1 MAQFVFL
8 SGSFFGRGH
17 EDNPTYK
24 ITTASGQ
31 SSYDIFLSG
40 SGGYVNS
47 PTGITKNTLE
57 NVGVNIKV
65 DNDFVTQ
72 SYVEVESGF
81 NCSGETAIV
90 DWGDDYE
97 PGRKR
102 GYVSSSIHLT
112 STSTNSSITYRI
124 SVNMNGYEALQ
135 FDVTSTGTVSTSTNF
150 LTRTD
155 DPNSTIGTGTVGVTR
170 LSDTGGSDT
179 TADEPYSIT
188 VSALPPADFNVAN
201 GSDIGIADD
210 TPSVSATVG
219 NTTPFEKD
227 EYILIEIT
235 EGE

>member
-1 MAQFVFL
+1 MAQFIFL

-17 EDNPTYK
+17 DDNPTYK

-31 SSYDIFLSG
+31 PSYDIFLSG

-65 DNDFVTQ
+65 DNNSVTQ

-81 NCSGETAIV
+81 SCTGQTAII

-97 PGRKR
+97 PGAFR
-102 GYVSSSIHLT
+102 GYVSSSIHLQN
-112 STSTNSSITYRI
+112 TSTNTSITYRI
-124 SVNMNGYEALQ
+124 SVNMNGYEAIQ
-135 FDVTSTGTVSTSTNF
+135 FDVTSTGTIYNQTNL

-155 DPNSTIGTGTVGVTR
+155 DPNSSIGTGTVGVTR
-170 LSDTGGSDT
+170 LEDSGGTDS
-179 TADEPYSIT
+179 TADESYSIT

-201 GSDIGIADD
+201 GSEIGNADD

-219 NTTPFEKD
+219 GTTPFEKD
-227 EYILIEIT
+227 ERILIEIT
-235 EGE
+235 EG